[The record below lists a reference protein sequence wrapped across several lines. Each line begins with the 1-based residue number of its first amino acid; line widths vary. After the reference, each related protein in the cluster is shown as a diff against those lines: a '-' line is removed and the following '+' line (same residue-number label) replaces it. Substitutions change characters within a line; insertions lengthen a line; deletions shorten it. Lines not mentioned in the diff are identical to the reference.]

1 MKRKE
6 IIYSLVVLLIFA
18 NLFMFLKINPWI
30 ILNITLLIMF
40 FIIIMFSSN
49 NIPTT
54 NNNIEQK
61 SNMNASS
68 KDLKDSLLNL
78 DNASKNI
85 FVSQN
90 GLTDIS
96 LKISDS
102 SADIAN
108 LVHIDG
114 NHINELVTSSKVIKT
129 NINSMDNL
137 LDETNNV
144 AMVNKD
150 TILTQSQ
157 IINDVQNTVKDLKNY
172 YENVLNTC
180 LSLNDSFHKIYQFI
194 EGINQISN
202 QTKLLALNASIEA
215 AKAGEYGAG
224 FSIVAT
230 EIKKLSA
237 LSSQFSANISDQL
250 SSMEKE
256 LISLN
261 KNSKETNEVISL
273 TSDSVNKLSNSFN
286 EIIYHNNELSNKI
299 TEIKNS
305 SKNIVVLSNNI
316 ENSSRDLVASHTGT
330 TESVESITFDIS
342 SQRRILEGLDKTT
355 ENLIKSCNDLLNYA
369 IGDSLNEKLKEICM
383 KIYKSNPDK
392 SQKSLQDFAK
402 ALGVDG
408 IYYTNDKG
416 NFIYASQHVDPRFNI
431 FEINK
436 DYYTFFKGNDIFK
449 IFPLSKRLDTG
460 KTSLYMIVRRP
471 DNSGITSVE
480 IYIDSLFKLAK

>member
-49 NIPTT
+49 ETTIT
-54 NNNIEQK
+54 NNNDEQK
-61 SNMNASS
+61 SNINVSS
-68 KDLKDSLLNL
+68 KKLKDSLLNL

-85 FVSQN
+85 FISKN
-90 GLTDIS
+90 GLNDIS

-114 NHINELVTSSKVIKT
+114 THINELVNSSKIIKT

-157 IINDVQNTVKDLKNY
+157 IINDVQITVKDLKSY
-172 YENVLNTC
+172 YETVLNTC
-180 LSLNDSFHKIYQFI
+180 SSLNDSFNKIYQFI
-194 EGINQISN
+194 AGINQISN

-215 AKAGEYGAG
+215 AKAGESGAG

-237 LSSQFSANISDQL
+237 LSTQFSSSISDQL

-256 LISLN
+256 LVSLN

-273 TSDSVNKLSNSFN
+273 TADSVNKLYNSFN
-286 EIIYHNNELSNKI
+286 DIILHNSELTNKI

-316 ENSSRDLVASHTGT
+316 ENSSKDLVSSHSGT

-342 SQRRILEGLDKTT
+342 SQRHILEGLDKTT
-355 ENLIKSCNDLLNYA
+355 ENLLKSCNDLLNYA
-369 IGDSLNEKLKEICM
+369 IGDGLNEKLEEICM
-383 KIYKSNPDK
+383 KIYKANPDK
-392 SQKSLQDFAK
+392 SQKSLKNFADS
-402 ALGVDG
+402 LGVDG

-416 NFIYASQHVDPRFNI
+416 NFIHASHEVDPRFNI

-471 DNSGITSVE
+471 DNTGITSVE
-480 IYIDSLFKLAK
+480 IYLDSLFKLVK

>member
-1 MKRKE
+1 MRKKQS
-6 IIYSLVVLLIFA
+6 IYSLVLLLIFA

-30 ILNITLLIMF
+30 VLNITLLIMF
-40 FIIIMFSSN
+40 FIVIMFSSD
-49 NIPTT
+49 NISTT
-54 NNNIEQK
+54 NNNEQK

-68 KDLKDSLLNL
+68 KKLKDSLLTL

-85 FVSQN
+85 FISQN
-90 GLTDIS
+90 GLNDIS

-114 NHINELVTSSKVIKT
+114 KHINELVTSSKIIKT

-157 IINDVQNTVKDLKNY
+157 ILNDVHITVKDLKNY

-180 LSLNDSFHKIYQFI
+180 SSLNDSFSKIYKFI
-194 EGINQISN
+194 AGINQISN

-215 AKAGEYGAG
+215 AKAGESGAG

-237 LSSQFSANISDQL
+237 LSSQFSSNISDQL

-256 LISLN
+256 LVSLN

-273 TSDSVNKLSNSFN
+273 TADSVTKLYNSFN
-286 EIIYHNNELSNKI
+286 DIILHNNELTSKI
-299 TEIKNS
+299 TEIKTS
-305 SKNIVVLSNNI
+305 SKNIVSLSNNI
-316 ENSSRDLVASHTGT
+316 ETSSNDLVSSHSST

-342 SQRRILEGLDKTT
+342 SQRRILEDLDKTT
-355 ENLIKSCNDLLNYA
+355 ESLLKSCNDILNYA
-369 IGDSLNEKLKEICM
+369 IGDSLNEKLEEICM
-383 KIYKSNPDK
+383 KIYKTNPDK
-392 SQKSLQDFAK
+392 SQKSLQEFAK

-416 NFIYASQHVDPRFNI
+416 NFIYSSHDVDPRFNI

-436 DYYTFFKGNDIFK
+436 DYYTFFKGNDLFK
-449 IFPLSKRLDTG
+449 IFPLSKRLDNG

-471 DNSGITSVE
+471 DNTGITSVE